1 MPDPEMKPAY
11 LIAGTDEAKIAR
23 TRSRLRERAEREGG
37 PGALE
42 LFEAGEGRRAPD
54 VEALVNSLAAISLI
68 ASRRYLLVDG
78 VDAWGK
84 ADAERAVAALAQIP
98 PETTLALVS
107 HGKAPAGLVKAVEKA
122 GGEVL
127 SFDAPRE
134 RELPRQLV
142 ADARELGFELEP
154 AAARLLVERLGP
166 RPVRL
171 RTELERL
178 ALWAGNGGEVG
189 VPDLEAMVAD
199 TSEEA
204 IWTLADAVVAGDE
217 AETMRVAEVL
227 VAQGEALPR
236 IVYSLAP
243 RLRQAL
249 RAATELEAG
258 RPAAEVAKGLSM
270 HPYAAKML
278 VSKVKGRTPEDLD
291 ASIRALADLELWS
304 RGGSDYAEGVA
315 LTLSLRRAIGLVPD
329 DTEPLAWALAVSRA
343 TCWPRR
349 RCSAARDF
357 LRAPVFRCRAPFWT
371 ALSIRETSALCSEA
385 IVSALPDWTADSS
398 RLK

>member
-1 MPDPEMKPAY
+1 MKPAY

-23 TRSRLRERAEREGG
+23 TRGRLRERAEREGG

-42 LFEAGEGRRAPD
+42 LFEAGDGRRSPD
-54 VEALVNSLAAISLI
+54 VDALIASLAAISLI

-78 VDAWGK
+78 VDGWGK
-84 ADAERAVAALAQIP
+84 ADAERATEALAQIP
-98 PETTLALVS
+98 PETTVALVA
-107 HGKAPAGLVKAVEKA
+107 HGKAPAGLAKAVEAA

-127 SFDAPRE
+127 AFDVPRE
-134 RELPRQLV
+134 REIPKQLV

-166 RPVRL
+166 RPMRL

-178 ALWAGNGGEVG
+178 ALWSGEGGRVG
-189 VPDLEAMVAD
+189 VEDLEAMIAD

-204 IWTLADAVVAGDE
+204 IWTLADAVVAGDD
-217 AETMRVAEVL
+217 AETMRVAELL

-258 RPAAEVAKGLSM
+258 KPAGEVAKGLSM

-278 VSKVKGRTPEDLD
+278 VSKVKGRSPEDLD

-315 LTLSLRRAIGLVPD
+315 FTLSLRRAVGLVAD
-329 DTEPLAWALAVSRA
+329 DTEPLAWALQ
-343 TCWPRR
+343 
-349 RCSAARDF
+349 
-357 LRAPVFRCRAPFWT
+357 
-371 ALSIRETSALCSEA
+371 
-385 IVSALPDWTADSS
+385 
-398 RLK
+398 

>member
-1 MPDPEMKPAY
+1 MKPAY

-42 LFEAGEGRRAPD
+42 LFEAGDGRRAPD
-54 VEALVNSLAAISLI
+54 LDALVNSLAAISLI
-68 ASRRYLLVDG
+68 ASHRYLLVDG

-84 ADAERAVAALAQIP
+84 ADTERAAEAVGQIP
-98 PETTLALVS
+98 PETTLAMVA
-107 HGKAPAGLVKAVEKA
+107 HGKPPGALAKAVDKA

-127 SFDAPRE
+127 SFDVPRE
-134 RELPRQLV
+134 RELPKQLV
-142 ADARELGFELEP
+142 SDAGELGFDLEP
-154 AAARLLVERLGP
+154 NAARLLVERLGP
-166 RPVRL
+166 RPIRL

-178 ALWAGNGGEVG
+178 ALWAGPGGRVEMQ
-189 VPDLEAMVAD
+189 DLESMVAD

-204 IWTLADAVVAGDE
+204 IWTLADAVVAGDQ

-236 IVYSLAP
+236 IVYALAP

-258 RPAAEVAKGLSM
+258 RPAGEVAKGLSM
-270 HPYAAKML
+270 HPYAAKIL

-315 LTLSLRRAIGLVPD
+315 FTLSLRRAIGLVAD
-329 DTEPLAWALAVSRA
+329 DTQPLSWALQ
-343 TCWPRR
+343 
-349 RCSAARDF
+349 
-357 LRAPVFRCRAPFWT
+357 
-371 ALSIRETSALCSEA
+371 
-385 IVSALPDWTADSS
+385 
-398 RLK
+398 

>member
-54 VEALVNSLAAISLI
+54 VEGLVNSLAAISLI

-84 ADAERAVAALAQIP
+84 ADTERAAAALAQIP

-107 HGKAPAGLVKAVEKA
+107 HGKASAGLVKAVEKA

-134 RELPRQLV
+134 RELPKQLV

-178 ALWAGNGGEVG
+178 ALWAGDGGEVG

-291 ASIRALADLELWS
+291 ASIRALADLELHS

-315 LTLSLRRAIGLVPD
+315 FTLSLRRAIGLVPD
-329 DTEPLAWALAVSRA
+329 DTEPLAWALR
-343 TCWPRR
+343 
-349 RCSAARDF
+349 
-357 LRAPVFRCRAPFWT
+357 
-371 ALSIRETSALCSEA
+371 
-385 IVSALPDWTADSS
+385 
-398 RLK
+398 

>member
-1 MPDPEMKPAY
+1 MKPAY
-11 LIAGTDEAKIAR
+11 LIAGTDEAKITR

-42 LFEAGEGRRAPD
+42 LFEAGEGRRSPD
-54 VEALVNSLAAISLI
+54 VDALVNSLAAISLI

-84 ADAERAVAALAQIP
+84 ADAERAAEALAQIP
-98 PETTLALVS
+98 PETTIALVA
-107 HGKAPAGLVKAVEKA
+107 HGKAPAGLAKVVEKA

-127 SFDAPRE
+127 SFDVPRE
-134 RELPRQLV
+134 RELPKQLV

-178 ALWAGNGGEVG
+178 ALWAGEGGQVG
-189 VPDLEAMVAD
+189 AQDLEAMVAD

-217 AETMRVAEVL
+217 GETMRVAEIL

-249 RAATELEAG
+249 RAAAELEAG
-258 RPAAEVAKGLSM
+258 KPAGEVAKGLSM

-315 LTLSLRRAIGLVPD
+315 FTLSLRRAIGLVPD
-329 DTEPLAWALAVSRA
+329 DTEPLSWALR
-343 TCWPRR
+343 
-349 RCSAARDF
+349 
-357 LRAPVFRCRAPFWT
+357 
-371 ALSIRETSALCSEA
+371 
-385 IVSALPDWTADSS
+385 
-398 RLK
+398 

>member
-1 MPDPEMKPAY
+1 MKPAY

-42 LFEAGEGRRAPD
+42 LFEAGDGRRSPD
-54 VEALVNSLAAISLI
+54 VDAFVNSLAAISLI
-68 ASRRYLLVDG
+68 ASHRYLLVDG
-78 VDAWGK
+78 VDAWSKG
-84 ADAERAVAALAQIP
+84 DTERAAEALGQIP
-98 PETTLALVS
+98 PETTLALVA
-107 HGKAPAGLVKAVEKA
+107 HGKAPAALAKVVEKA

-127 SFDAPRE
+127 SFDVPRE
-134 RELPRQLV
+134 RELPKQLV
-142 ADARELGFELEP
+142 ADARELGFDLEP
-154 AAARLLVERLGP
+154 SAARLLVERLGP

-178 ALWAGNGGEVG
+178 ALWAGEGGQVEMQ
-189 VPDLEAMVAD
+189 DLEAMVAD

-217 AETMRVAEVL
+217 VETMRVAEVL

-236 IVYSLAP
+236 IVYALAP

-258 RPAAEVAKGLSM
+258 RPAGEVAKGLSM

-278 VSKVKGRTPEDLD
+278 VSKVKSRTPEDLD

-315 LTLSLRRAIGLVPD
+315 FTLSLRRAIGLVPD
-329 DTEPLAWALAVSRA
+329 DTEPLTWALR
-343 TCWPRR
+343 
-349 RCSAARDF
+349 
-357 LRAPVFRCRAPFWT
+357 
-371 ALSIRETSALCSEA
+371 
-385 IVSALPDWTADSS
+385 
-398 RLK
+398 

>member
-1 MPDPEMKPAY
+1 MKAAY

-42 LFEAGEGRRAPD
+42 LFEAGDGRRSPD
-54 VEALVNSLAAISLI
+54 VDALVNSLAAISLI
-68 ASRRYLLVDG
+68 ASHRYLLVDG

-84 ADAERAVAALAQIP
+84 ADAERATEALAAIP
-98 PETTLALVS
+98 PETTLALVA
-107 HGKAPAGLVKAVEKA
+107 HGKAPAGLAKAVEKA

-134 RELPRQLV
+134 RELPKQLV
-142 ADARELGFELEP
+142 ADAKELGFELDP
-154 AAARLLVERLGP
+154 SAARLLVERLGP

-178 ALWAGNGGEVG
+178 ALWAADGGAVG
-189 VPDLEAMVAD
+189 VEDLDAMVAD

-217 AETMRVAEVL
+217 AEAMRVAEVL

-236 IVYSLAP
+236 IVYALAP

-258 RPAAEVAKGLSM
+258 RPAGEVAKGLSM

-278 VSKVKGRTPEDLD
+278 VSRVKGRTPEDLD

-315 LTLSLRRAIGLVPD
+315 FTLSLRRAIGLVPD
-329 DTEPLAWALAVSRA
+329 DTEPLSWALQ
-343 TCWPRR
+343 
-349 RCSAARDF
+349 
-357 LRAPVFRCRAPFWT
+357 
-371 ALSIRETSALCSEA
+371 
-385 IVSALPDWTADSS
+385 
-398 RLK
+398 

>member
-1 MPDPEMKPAY
+1 MPEMRPAY
-11 LIAGTDEAKIAR
+11 LIAGDDEAKIAR
-23 TRSRLRERAEREGG
+23 TRGRLRDRAEREGG

-42 LFEAGEGRRAPD
+42 VFEAGDGRRSPD
-54 VEALVNSLAAISLI
+54 IDSVVASLATISLI

-78 VDAWGK
+78 VEGWGK
-84 ADAERAVAALAQIP
+84 ADAEKAVEAIGQIP
-98 PETTLALVS
+98 AETTVAMVA
-107 HGKAPAGLVKAVEKA
+107 HGKSPARLAKAVEKA

-127 SFDAPRE
+127 SF
-134 RELPRQLV
+134 ELPRARDLPKQLV

-154 AAARLLVERLGP
+154 AAARLLVERLGA

-178 ALWAGNGGEVG
+178 SLWAGEGGAVG
-189 VPDLEAMVAD
+189 SEDLEAMISD

-217 AETMRVAEVL
+217 ADTMRLAERL

-249 RAATELEAG
+249 KAATELEAG
-258 RPAAEVAKGLSM
+258 KPAAEVAKGLSM

-278 VSKVKGRTPEDLD
+278 VSKVKGRSPEDLD

-304 RGGSDYAEGVA
+304 RGGSDYPERVA
-315 LTLSLRRAIGLVPD
+315 LTLTLRRAIGLEAD
-329 DTEPLAWALAVSRA
+329 DTEPLAWALR
-343 TCWPRR
+343 
-349 RCSAARDF
+349 
-357 LRAPVFRCRAPFWT
+357 
-371 ALSIRETSALCSEA
+371 
-385 IVSALPDWTADSS
+385 
-398 RLK
+398 